1 MVDVHDP
8 GDAAHDPA
16 LPELVLALDPAV
28 ATRELAS
35 RLTGVVGDARFD
47 LDAITVVRH
56 KPGRRCLVRYD
67 ASLHEPDG
75 AVRSL
80 PMLGKVRVHRYGKS
94 GWRQLRAFRD
104 AGFDDQAADRI
115 AVPEPL
121 GTVPAF
127 HMWLQRVVPGEP
139 ITDHVAGPR
148 GAALAVRAAE
158 ASAKIHHAGVTSEKS
173 HSIDDELEILGDRL
187 FLAAQ
192 TRPDLTMRIGR
203 IAAAADRRADAVR
216 GRPSTG
222 IHRDFYADQVL
233 AGVDGWLFVVDL
245 DLYCLGDPALDVGN
259 FVAHLTEQALRAT
272 GDPRSLR
279 LAEEAF
285 VDRFLELE
293 GRGHADAVA
302 IYTDLTLARHIWLS
316 TVVDGR
322 GHTTD
327 ALVTICE
334 ERFDLG

>member
-16 LPELVLALDPAV
+16 LPELALALVPGV

-35 RLTGVVGDARFD
+35 RLTTVVGDARFD

-56 KPGRRCLVRYD
+56 EPGRRCLVRYD
-67 ASLHEPDG
+67 ASLHEAG
-75 AVRSL
+75 GSVRSL
-80 PMLGKVRVHRYGKS
+80 AMLGKVHVRHGES
-94 GWRQLRAFRD
+94 GWQRLRAFRD
-104 AGFDDQAADRI
+104 AGFDERATDRI

-139 ITDHVAGPR
+139 ILDQLAGPS
-148 GAALAVRAAE
+148 GVSLAARAAE
-158 ASAKIHHAGVTSEKS
+158 ASAKIHHAGAITETS

-203 IAAAADRRADAVR
+203 IAAAADRRADGVR

-222 IHRDFYADQVL
+222 IHRDFYADHVL
-233 AGVDGWLFVVDL
+233 AGDDGWLFVVDL
-245 DLYCLGDPALDVGN
+245 DRYCLGDPALDVGN

-285 VDRFLELE
+285 VDRFLEIE
-293 GRGHADAVA
+293 GGGHADAVA

-316 TVVDGR
+316 TVIDGR

-327 ALVTICE
+327 ALVAICE
-334 ERFDLG
+334 ERFGLG